1 MNSEKDRS
9 VRNHVRYLLREGG
22 AHLTADSV
30 LDDFPIRLINARTPE
45 LPHTAWQLLEHM
57 RIAQWDI
64 LRFTVDAKHVSPEFP
79 YGYWPPEDSE
89 ATPGDWERSVAAFR
103 SDLKRMQELVEDE
116 ANDLLAEIPHG
127 TGQTLLREALLVA
140 DHNAYHLG
148 ALVLTKKIL
157 TAAEPA
163 N

>member
-1 MNSEKDRS
+1 MKSDSDRS
-9 VRNHVRYLLREGG
+9 VRNHVLFLLRDGG

-30 LDDFPIRLINARTPE
+30 LDDFPRALINAGIPGM
-45 LPHTAWQLLEHM
+45 PYTAWHLLEHM

-64 LRFTVDAKHVSPEFP
+64 LRFTVDPQHVSPDFP
-79 YGYWPPEDSE
+79 SGYWPPEDAE
-89 ATPGDWERSVAAFR
+89 ATSADWERSVAAFR
-103 SDLKRMQELVEDE
+103 ADLARLQELVGDE

-148 ALVLTKKIL
+148 ALMLTRKIL
-157 TAAEPA
+157 TAA
-163 N
+163 

>member
-1 MNSEKDRS
+1 DSDRS
-9 VRNHVRYLLREGG
+9 VRNHVLFLLRDGG

-30 LDDFPIRLINARTPE
+30 LADFPRALINARIPGM
-45 LPHTAWQLLEHM
+45 PYTAWHLLEHM

-64 LRFTVDAKHVSPEFP
+64 LRFTVDPQHVSPDFP
-79 YGYWPPEDSE
+79 SGYWPPEDAE
-89 ATPGDWERSVAAFR
+89 ATSADWERSVAAFR
-103 SDLKRMQELVEDE
+103 ADLARLQELVGDE

-148 ALVLTKKIL
+148 AL
-157 TAAEPA
+157 
-163 N
+163 